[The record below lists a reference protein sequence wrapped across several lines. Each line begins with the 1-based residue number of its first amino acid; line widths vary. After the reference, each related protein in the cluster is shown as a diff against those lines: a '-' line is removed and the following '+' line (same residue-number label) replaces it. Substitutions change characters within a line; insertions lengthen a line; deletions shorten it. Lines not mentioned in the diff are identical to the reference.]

1 MIGTWMSVELR
12 CALCLGYKV
21 LEYYKICHFKKR
33 SNTLFHEYNK
43 IYFKI
48 KQCAKAERNKGL
60 EVIPKMFING
70 PTRKWGFNP
79 LKAKVTHLVTE
90 MDDFF

>member
-21 LEYYKICHFKKR
+21 LEYYKIRHFKKR

-60 EVIPKMFING
+60 EAIAKMCVNR
-70 PTRKWGFNP
+70 PTRKWDSI
-79 LKAKVTHLVTE
+79 H
-90 MDDFF
+90 